1 MKATGLF
8 DFQSHTY
15 WHPNFKKERE
25 RLAPA
30 EFEKLVHMQFTK
42 SREKLQKELGGTV
55 DLLAWPFGIYDPWLM
70 ANAAA
75 AGYAAA
81 FTIERHPLT
90 RKDHPMALPRYL
102 LTDKDR
108 GKTFEAIL
116 DAAHV
121 IASREKKNG
130 KND

>member
-1 MKATGLF
+1 
-8 DFQSHTY
+8 
-15 WHPNFKKERE
+15 
-25 RLAPA
+25 
-30 EFEKLVHMQFTK
+30 
-42 SREKLQKELGGTV
+42 
-55 DLLAWPFGIYDPWLM
+55 
-70 ANAAA
+70 
-75 AGYAAA
+75 
-81 FTIERHPLT
+81 
-90 RKDHPMALPRYL
+90 MALPRYL